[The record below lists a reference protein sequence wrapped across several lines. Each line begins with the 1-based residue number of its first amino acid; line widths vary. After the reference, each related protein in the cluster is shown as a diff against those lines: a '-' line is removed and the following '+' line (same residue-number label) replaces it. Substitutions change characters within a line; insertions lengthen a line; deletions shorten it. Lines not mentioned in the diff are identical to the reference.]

1 MKLKTK
7 LKELEIKYKNINVQR
22 PGLMQEI
29 GKIKERNHWRHNVEI
44 EKNLIFL
51 KQSYYEARSRSLKLL
66 SLREKNC

>member
-7 LKELEIKYKNINVQR
+7 LKELEMKYKNINVQR

-66 SLREKNC
+66 SFRLR